1 MKSADESAK
10 AYLEGRVLMLLLAA
24 VSLALGW
31 ILLPFYGTILWGAI
45 IALLFAP
52 FTVGCCGASAGG
64 ARWRHC

>member
-1 MKSADESAK
+1 MIPRRRS
-10 AYLEGRVLMLLLAA
+10 GRTGRCWLLLVA

-52 FTVGCCGASAGG
+52 RVPPAAAAAAGTG
-64 ARWRHC
+64 ARRRRC